1 MNAMR
6 IAAFCGAVLSAAAN
20 AGEFS
25 ANGCRVEWDGTSLTV
40 GNRLFS
46 RGYAV
51 SNGVLRTVSLK
62 AAEGVDEVE
71 VEDKGDGSLL
81 VRAQRGEYR
90 YWVEYEFTEDD

>member
-1 MNAMR
+1 MR
-6 IAAFCGAVLSAAAN
+6 YELIIKENQPTCGGQSPVKSTILEVNTDDPVAYV
-20 AGEFS
+20 
-25 ANGCRVEWDGTSLTV
+25 
-40 GNRLFS
+40 
-46 RGYAV
+46 
-51 SNGVLRTVSLK
+51 K